1 MNKIRIKIPP
11 LKILLTPQQK
21 IIIMMMMIIAVFL
34 ILWFLV
40 YSPKKNSI
48 LFLGS
53 QASSLEGQT
62 RRIEKIISVT
72 KTIEGTAGI
81 LRKRI
86 QELNEKF
93 SQVSEEASLKMLSD
107 FAQSLNL
114 KVLSMNAH
122 QKKAF
127 LGENNNKEVAVK
139 GRAYQVLPV
148 SIGLEGYYINF
159 VKYLEV
165 LDKNLPVFWIIQG
178 IKINRKSPNSVL
190 LNIILDVNLYLG
202 S

>member
-1 MNKIRIKIPP
+1 
-11 LKILLTPQQK
+11 
-21 IIIMMMMIIAVFL
+21 MMMIMIAVFL
-34 ILWFLV
+34 IFWFLV

-48 LFLGS
+48 LFLSS

-62 RRIEKIISVT
+62 RRIEKIISTT
-72 KTIEGTAGI
+72 KTIEGSAGI

-127 LGENNNKEVAVK
+127 LDENNNKEVAVK
-139 GRAYQVLPV
+139 GRACQVLPV
-148 SIGLEGYYINF
+148 SIGLEGYYVNF

-178 IKINRKSPNSVL
+178 IKINRESPNSAL